1 MLRAREAHPAMSS
14 TPCSVMGPLLPARC
28 PCVVAPAAAWA
39 RSHTRCLHGAQVL
52 SRSGTEPPSS
62 QATAVPGQK
71 QELCLACGGGS
82 QPRPSAAL
90 QLLAGSTAL
99 RLGLLDLFGVVSY
112 NMSRVIKILHL
123 RRGSCQP
130 HKSHLLCFT
139 NETRAAGTVLITSSI
154 SFTLAWNFICMPTAT
169 GFHQQLTLSD
179 RELNQTK
186 ADLLLTTSS
195 VIRLQGKKK

>member
-1 MLRAREAHPAMSS
+1 MLRAREAHPATSRVPVCGSS
-14 TPCSVMGPLLPARC
+14 SCSVGSVPHQVPA
-28 PCVVAPAAAWA
+28 
-39 RSHTRCLHGAQVL
+39 HGAQVL
-52 SRSGTEPPSS
+52 SRTGIKPPSS

-195 VIRLQGKKK
+195 VIRLQGKKNKREK

>member
-1 MLRAREAHPAMSS
+1 M
-14 TPCSVMGPLLPARC
+14 
-28 PCVVAPAAAWA
+28 
-39 RSHTRCLHGAQVL
+39 L
-52 SRSGTEPPSS
+52 SRSGIQPPGS
-62 QATAVPGQK
+62 QATAVPGQKK

-82 QPRPSAAL
+82 QLRPSAAL

-99 RLGLLDLFGVVSY
+99 RLGLLNLFGVVSY

-123 RRGSCQP
+123 RKGSCQP
-130 HKSHLLCFT
+130 HKSYLLCFT

-179 RELNQTK
+179 SELNQTK

-195 VIRLQGKKK
+195 VIRLQGKKNKREK